1 MRSRSLLALAAIA
14 LTLAGC
20 GIPSSNEASV
30 VPNRNV
36 PFRLTSPTVPSVT
49 TTTLLPAPTV
59 AEPIYLAKSGDSLVV
74 ASRNVA
80 VPAGLV
86 AVVDALLAGPTA
98 AETAQGLSSA
108 IPPSVR
114 LESASIDGAT
124 VTLVMSPSFSSISG
138 ANQVLAVGQLVLT
151 VTRQPGV
158 SSVAFMVGTSPVP
171 VPTASGASTTAAVT
185 ALQYASRL
193 GP

>member
-1 MRSRSLLALAAIA
+1 MKRRSLLALGALAVLVAA
-14 LTLAGC
+14 C
-20 GIPSSNEASV
+20 GIPVSNQASV
-30 VPNRNV
+30 VPSRNV
-36 PFRLTSPTVPSVT
+36 PFRLTSPTLHSVT

-59 AEPIYLAKSGDSLVV
+59 VEPIYLTKNGDSLVV

-98 AETAQGLSSA
+98 AETAQGLTSA
-108 IPPSVR
+108 IPSSAR
-114 LESASIDGAT
+114 LEGASIAGSTA
-124 VTLVMSPSFSSISG
+124 TLVMSPSFTSISG

-158 SSVAFMVGTSPVP
+158 SSVAFMVGTSPVS
-171 VPTASGASTTAAVT
+171 VPTVSGASTTAPVT
-185 ALQYASRL
+185 AAQYASL
-193 GP
+193 LSP